1 MLSRSQNQAASL
13 EFETATNVSSQAV
26 FIKHLSLT
34 EELMENL

>member
-1 MLSRSQNQAASL
+1 MLSRSQNQVASL

-34 EELMENL
+34 EELMEN